1 MDVPM
6 LPFFAYLSADWAVKR
21 DRWHDVPIEVYY
33 DPKHPYNVDRMIE
46 GTKKSLDYFTA
57 NFSPYQHKQVRILEF
72 PNYQRFAQSFANTIP
87 FSESIGFIADLRDP
101 DSIDYPFY
109 VTAHEVAHQWWAH
122 QIIGANAQGSTLLS
136 ESLAQYSALMVQEH
150 EYGRD
155 KMRRFLKYELDRYLS
170 DRGGELVEELPLFR
184 VENQPY
190 IHYRKGSLVLYRL
203 REEIGED
210 AVNRA
215 LAKFLK
221 DKAFAPPP
229 YPTSNDLL
237 GYIRAEA
244 PADKQALIADLFERI
259 TFYDNRVVEAEAEK
273 RADGKYDVTL
283 ELHAEKRY
291 ADGKGVETPGQ
302 LDDDVEIGVFARGAS
317 GKEAD
322 EKRLFFE
329 KRRLT
334 EADQKLT
341 LVVDEEP
348 YEVGID
354 PYNKLI
360 DRVSSDN
367 RKHVALK

>member
-1 MDVPM
+1 MDAPM
-6 LPFFAYLSADWAVKR
+6 LPFFAYLSANWAVKK
-21 DRWHDVPIEVYY
+21 DKWHDVAIEVYY
-33 DPKHPYNVDRMIE
+33 DPKHPYNVDRMID

-57 NFSPYQHKQVRILEF
+57 NFSPYQHRQVRILEF
-72 PNYQRFAQSFANTIP
+72 PNYQRFAQAFANTIP

-101 DSIDYPFY
+101 DAIDYPFY
-109 VTAHEVAHQWWAH
+109 VTAHEVGHQWWAH
-122 QIIGANAQGSTLLS
+122 QVIGANVQGSTMLS

-190 IHYRKGSLVLYRL
+190 VHYRKGSLTLYRL
-203 REEIGED
+203 KEEIGED

-215 LAKFLK
+215 LAKFLA
-221 DKAFAPPP
+221 DKAFRPPP
-229 YPTSNDLL
+229 YPTSKDLL
-237 GYIRAEA
+237 AYLRAEA
-244 PADKQALIADLFERI
+244 PAEKQDMVSDLFERI
-259 TFYDNRVVEAEAEK
+259 TFYDNRVVEADARK
-273 RADGKYDVTL
+273 RDDGKHELTL
-283 ELHAEKRY
+283 GLHAEKRY
-291 ADGKGVETPGQ
+291 ADGKGVETPGT
-302 LDDDVEIGVFARGAS
+302 LDDEVEIGVFARGKS
-317 GKEAD
+317 GEESD
-322 EKRLFFE
+322 EKKLYFE

-334 EADQKLT
+334 EADSKLT

-348 YEVGID
+348 YEAGID

-360 DRVSSDN
+360 DRVSTDN